1 MLGRSPTEGVA
12 MTARPI
18 PRGAGATLW
27 APETVT
33 ADPYNAQT
41 PAAALA
47 QPVTPAGAFFVRDH
61 FGIPR
66 TTPRGWRLRL
76 GGAVAEP
83 FGIGY
88 DELLTMERRE
98 FDVVL
103 ECAGNGRSQMS
114 PRPPGLPWGQGA
126 IGCAHFAGV
135 PFHCLATR
143 ARIDRAAVEI
153 IFAGADS
160 GTVHGRLTA
169 FERSLP
175 LAVAL
180 HPDTLLATH
189 MNGEPLA
196 PEHGAPVRLVV
207 PGRYAVADVKW
218 LVEARAV
225 REPFSGVFQ
234 AEEYVYLASRG
245 TPDGPVTTVRV
256 KSLITA
262 PEPASAVRRGRESLV
277 RGRAWSGAGIPVR
290 RVEVQVAYEEADGHS
305 AEQDGYGGEGHFSG
319 SDWYEAVLEPPSGPY
334 AWTGWS
340 YRWTPRRPGRY
351 RLLARA
357 TDEHGGTQPPRA
369 PWNAGGYGSNPVA
382 SVEVVVV

>member
-1 MLGRSPTEGVA
+1 
-12 MTARPI
+12 MTTWPI
-18 PRGAGATLW
+18 PRGPGATVW

-41 PAAALA
+41 PSAALA
-47 QPVTPAGAFFVRDH
+47 EPVTPVGALFVRDH

-66 TTPRGWRLRL
+66 TTPRRWRLRL
-76 GGAVAEP
+76 RGAVAEP
-83 FGIGY
+83 YDIGY
-88 DELLTMERRE
+88 DELLTMERRG

-103 ECAGNGRSQMS
+103 ECAGNGRSEMS
-114 PRPPGLPWGQGA
+114 PRPSGLPWGQGA
-126 IGCAHFAGV
+126 VGCAHFSGV
-135 PFHCLATR
+135 PFRQVAALAR
-143 ARIDRAAVEI
+143 VDRAAAEI
-153 IFAGADS
+153 VFAGADS
-160 GTVHGRLTA
+160 GTVHGRRTA

-225 REPFSGVFQ
+225 TEPFGGVFQ
-234 AEEYVYLASRG
+234 TEEYVYRASRG

-256 KSLITA
+256 KSLITT
-262 PEPASAVRRGRESLV
+262 PEPDSALRRDHETLV
-277 RGRAWSGAGIPVR
+277 RGRAWSGGGVPVR
-290 RVEVQVAYEEADGHS
+290 RVEVRAAYEDVDGRPGEDGHGD
-305 AEQDGYGGEGHFSG
+305 EGGPGAGEWH
-319 SDWYEAVLEPPSGPY
+319 EAVLEPPSGPY

-340 YRWTPRRPGRY
+340 YRWTPRLPGAY
-351 RLLARA
+351 RLQARA
-357 TDEHGGTQPPRA
+357 TDAHGDTQPPRA
-369 PWNAGGYGSNPVA
+369 PWNAGGYGCNPVA
-382 SVEVVVV
+382 SLGVVVV